1 MLDEAEEQQLER
13 WVTCQLTAMEQSN
26 PQVLAR
32 TIVSLVKGDRESQ
45 GDREAH
51 CVVELKSYLQEEAAG
66 FAKILFQA
74 LGDESYKVS
83 VDENEDEEEEEQ
95 PEMELE
101 GAQEVAQEAPLAL
114 SEAPAPP
121 LPPLL
126 IPSLKGRLGPEGGG
140 CCRGKWGMSDASHDL
155 GLVSDFE
162 FRLVQASDSAQ
173 QFPRDGRYVGWF
185 LLKQSPPLKSSVKVE
200 DREMMFKFVKREG
213 GEQEGGQQQEW

>member
-74 LGDESYKVS
+74 LG
-83 VDENEDEEEEEQ
+83 
-95 PEMELE
+95 
-101 GAQEVAQEAPLAL
+101 
-114 SEAPAPP
+114 
-121 LPPLL
+121 
-126 IPSLKGRLGPEGGG
+126 
-140 CCRGKWGMSDASHDL
+140 
-155 GLVSDFE
+155 
-162 FRLVQASDSAQ
+162 
-173 QFPRDGRYVGWF
+173 
-185 LLKQSPPLKSSVKVE
+185 
-200 DREMMFKFVKREG
+200 
-213 GEQEGGQQQEW
+213 GERQ